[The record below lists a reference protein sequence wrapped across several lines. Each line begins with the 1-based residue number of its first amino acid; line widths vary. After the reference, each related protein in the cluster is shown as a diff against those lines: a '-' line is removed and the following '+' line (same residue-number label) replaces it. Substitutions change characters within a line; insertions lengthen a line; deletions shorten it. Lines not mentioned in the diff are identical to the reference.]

1 MLFKIRRKIFYVL
14 SFLSSFVCFLFG
26 TLFIIMICYGNS
38 MAPNHY
44 NKAILFFWQ
53 QDFKVER
60 NDVVAVKYPE
70 NWDLDYQI
78 NFKRIIGVPGDEVRF
93 EGNYILINGRKLWY
107 WEGAYFGIIKGIEEG
122 RIKEDYYYIKGDAHN
137 SFDSNYI
144 GLVHRSRILGKLL
157 FIIHKGEK
165 PAEEIPDLYKKPL
178 LH

>member
-1 MLFKIRRKIFYVL
+1 MVL
-14 SFLSSFVCFLFG
+14 
-26 TLFIIMICYGNS
+26 
-38 MAPNHY
+38 
-44 NKAILFFWQ
+44 
-53 QDFKVER
+53 
-60 NDVVAVKYPE
+60 
-70 NWDLDYQI
+70 
-78 NFKRIIGVPGDEVRF
+78 
-93 EGNYILINGRKLWY
+93 GR
-107 WEGAYFGIIKGIEEG
+107 AYFGIIKGIEEG